1 MEMFLMAVCMTL
13 FGVAVSAMAFGAA
26 TSDVREEQAL
36 ATLDSKLDEAL
47 ASMPE
52 RFFARDTAPTINVPP
67 PVVTVPR
74 VPIEVLLAQ
83 IERHVRLEHAA
94 AESFLYDPTVE
105 SLHSRTTSPLV
116 H

>member
-26 TSDVREEQAL
+26 TSDVREQQA
-36 ATLDSKLDEAL
+36 ATLNSKVDEAL

-67 PVVTVPR
+67 PAVAVPR

>member
-26 TSDVREEQAL
+26 TSDVREQQA
-36 ATLDSKLDEAL
+36 ATLNSKVDEAL

-67 PVVTVPR
+67 PAVTVPR

>member
-1 MEMFLMAVCMTL
+1 MEMFLMAVCL
-13 FGVAVSAMAFGAA
+13 AFFGVAVSAIAFGAA
-26 TSDVREEQAL
+26 TSGVQDQQA
-36 ATLDSKLDEAL
+36 ATLDSKVDEAL

-52 RFFARDTAPTINVPP
+52 RFFARDAAPAFSVPP
-67 PVVTVPR
+67 PAVVVPR

-83 IERHVRLEHAA
+83 IERHVRLEQAA

-105 SLHSRTTSPLV
+105 SLHGRTTSPLV

>member
-1 MEMFLMAVCMTL
+1 MEMFLMAICLTF

-26 TSDVREEQAL
+26 TSDVREQEAS

-52 RFFARDTAPTINVPP
+52 RFFARDTAPTASVPG
-67 PVVTVPR
+67 PVTTVPR

-94 AESFLYDPTVE
+94 AESFLYDPTAE

>member
-1 MEMFLMAVCMTL
+1 MEMFLMAVCLTF

-26 TSDVREEQAL
+26 TSDVREQEA
-36 ATLDSKLDEAL
+36 ATTLTAKVDEAL

-52 RFFARDTAPTINVPP
+52 RFFAHDTAPSASLPVP
-67 PVVTVPR
+67 VASVPR
-74 VPIEVLLAQ
+74 IPIEVLLAQ

>member
-26 TSDVREEQAL
+26 TSDVREQQAATTL
-36 ATLDSKLDEAL
+36 ASKVDEAL
-47 ASMPE
+47 ARMPE
-52 RFFARDTAPTINVPP
+52 RFFARDTAPALSAPP
-67 PVVTVPR
+67 PTVTVPR

-94 AESFLYDPTVE
+94 AESFLFDPTAE

>member
-1 MEMFLMAVCMTL
+1 MEMFLMAVCLTF

-26 TSDVREEQAL
+26 TNGVQEQQA
-36 ATLDSKLDEAL
+36 ATLDSKVDEVL

-52 RFFARDTAPTINVPP
+52 RFFARDTAPTANVPP

-74 VPIEVLLAQ
+74 IPIEVLLAQ

>member
-1 MEMFLMAVCMTL
+1 MEMFLMAVCMTI

-26 TSDVREEQAL
+26 TSDVREQQA
-36 ATLDSKLDEAL
+36 ATLDSKVDEAL

-52 RFFARDTAPTINVPP
+52 RFFARDTAPAIAAPP
-67 PVVTVPR
+67 PAVTVPS

-94 AESFLYDPTVE
+94 AESFLFDPTAE